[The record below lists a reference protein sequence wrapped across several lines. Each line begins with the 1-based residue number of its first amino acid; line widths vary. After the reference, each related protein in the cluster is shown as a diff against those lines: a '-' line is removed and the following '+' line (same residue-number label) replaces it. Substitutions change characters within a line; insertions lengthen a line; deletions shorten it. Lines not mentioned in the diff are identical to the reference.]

1 MKKLLLSLLL
11 TSGTLAAQMP
21 PLMLSQEE
29 KVDLV
34 VNNQILAKVNG
45 KPISVIDIM
54 KKMDILFLRRFP
66 EYTRSKVA
74 RYQFYM
80 ANWKSVL
87 NELIEKE
94 LILADA
100 QEKKI
105 PVSSGDVRQE
115 MESMFGPNIIAN
127 LDKVGMS
134 FDEAWKIILGDI
146 TIRRMIYIRVNSVAG
161 KLVTPQKVRQE
172 YEKIAKESVLPER
185 WKYQVISIRD
195 DNATQAAEAA
205 NLVHHLVV
213 EEKIPTDQMKA
224 KLAGYSHISK
234 NTQINISEIYDQNEK
249 EVSDAYKAI
258 FATLSTEEFSV
269 PLVQKSRDKS
279 TVFRIFYMIEK
290 DPGGEIPFAKLE
302 NEVRAQLQD
311 VAVGA
316 EATSYIKK
324 LKIYYDVQEM
334 HHSSDD
340 FTPFSLKY

>member
-1 MKKLLLSLLL
+1 MKKLLLSFLLV
-11 TSGTLAAQMP
+11 SGSLAAQFP
-21 PLMLSQEE
+21 PLMLGQEE
-29 KVDLV
+29 NVDLI

-80 ANWKSVL
+80 ANWKPIL

-115 MESMFGPNIIAN
+115 METMFGPNIIGN
-127 LDKVGMS
+127 LDKVGLT
-134 FDEAWKIILGDI
+134 FDEAWKIVQGDI
-146 TIRRMIYIRVNSVAG
+146 TIKRMIYVRVNSIAG
-161 KLVTPQKVRQE
+161 KLVTPQKVRE
-172 YEKIAKESVLPER
+172 GYEKVAKESALPPR

-195 DNATQAAEAA
+195 ENATQAAEAA
-205 NLVHHLVV
+205 NLIHHLIA
-213 EEKIPTDQMKA
+213 EENVPTNDLKA
-224 KLAGYSHISK
+224 KLADYNDVVKG
-234 NTQINISEIYDQNEK
+234 TQINISEVQDQTEK
-249 EVSDAYKAI
+249 EVSEAYRLI
-258 FATLSTEEFSV
+258 FATLEEGQITT
-269 PLVQKSRDKS
+269 PLAQRSRDKS
-279 TVFRIFYMIEK
+279 SVFRIFSMIEK
-290 DPGGEIPFAKLE
+290 DPGGEIPFTKLE

-311 VAVGA
+311 EAVAA
-316 EATSYIKK
+316 EASSYIKK
-324 LKIYYDVQEM
+324 LKRYYDVQEM
-334 HHSSDD
+334 HLDADH